1 MKVQLQRYPLFLALV
16 LMITLLASCSKEEL
30 VEPCGH
36 TPATEEKSNGGVGG
50 ESGATNEAPGN
61 GGDTG
66 TEDAGISDDGD
77 DLSGSERNK
86 RKKPS

>member
-1 MKVQLQRYPLFLALV
+1 MKALSQRFPLFLALV